1 MQEKTPERVN
11 NKTEINNLP
20 NKEFNIGN
28 KKVNWIKTK
37 TKDTLNTENY
47 KPISLMNIDAKIP
60 NKVSANQIQQYIKKI
75 IHHDQMGFIPGM
87 QG

>member
-37 TKDTLNTENY
+37 T
-47 KPISLMNIDAKIP
+47 
-60 NKVSANQIQQYIKKI
+60 Q
-75 IHHDQMGFIPGM
+75 
-87 QG
+87 